1 MNRRH
6 FLRLGACTTIG
17 ASVSGWFDTLAAEV
31 SGNPQRKR
39 SCILLWMNGGPS
51 QIDTFDPK
59 PDHPNGGPLKPVQTS
74 APGLLFGEYFPQLA
88 KHAKHLAV
96 VRSMSTKEGD
106 HGRATYVMRTGY
118 NPQGAIQY
126 PFIGSLIG
134 KELSP
139 PDAEL
144 PDVVSIAPFRF
155 FNFGAFSSGFLGPKY
170 APLVIGEGGFVRP
183 DQGPVDYERAL
194 KVADMERPADVDA
207 NHHDARIDLLG
218 DMETRF
224 LSGRPDAPA
233 QSHLSAY
240 ERAVRMMKSNAAR
253 AFKLDEEP
261 DKVRDR
267 YGRNLFGQGCLLAR
281 RLVERGIPFVEVTL
295 SGIPGSPGGW
305 DTHQN
310 NFASIKALCGILDP
324 AWSSLMDDLR
334 QRGLLDTTM
343 IVWMG
348 EFGRTP
354 RINPGQ
360 GRDHFPNAW
369 SVVLG
374 GGGIRGGQAFGKT
387 SADGITVVD
396 RPVSVPDL
404 LATVCKGLG
413 IDPMK
418 QNPSNVGRP
427 IRIVDKSARALNE
440 ILT

>member
-6 FLRLGACTTIG
+6 FLRMGACTTVG
-17 ASVSGWFDTLAAEV
+17 ASVSGWFDALAHEAA
-31 SGNPQRKR
+31 GNPQRKR

-59 PDHPNGGPLKPVQTS
+59 PGHANGGPLKPVQTS
-74 APGLLFGEYFPQLA
+74 VPGLQFGEYLPQLA
-88 KHAKHLAV
+88 KQAKHLAV
-96 VRSMSTKEGD
+96 IRSMSTKEGD
-106 HGRATYVMRTGY
+106 HGRATFVMRTGY

-126 PFIGSLIG
+126 PYLGSLIG

-144 PDVVSIAPFRF
+144 PDVVAVAPFRF

-170 APLVIGEGGFVRP
+170 APLIIGEGGFFQP
-183 DQGPVDYERAL
+183 NQDPNAYLQAL
-194 KVADMERPADVDA
+194 KVADMERPADVDSR
-207 NHHDARIDLLG
+207 HHDARIELLEDL
-218 DMETRF
+218 EKRF
-224 LSGRPDAPA
+224 LAGRHDAPA

-240 ERAVRMMKSNAAR
+240 ERAVRMMKSQAAR
-253 AFKLDEEP
+253 AFKLEDEP
-261 DKVRDR
+261 DRVRDR
-267 YGRNLFGQGCLLAR
+267 YGRSLFGQGCLLAR
-281 RLVERGIPFVEVTL
+281 RLVERGVPFVEVTL
-295 SGIPGSPGGW
+295 SGIQGAPGGW
-305 DTHQN
+305 DTHQG
-310 NFASIKALCGILDP
+310 NFTAMKTLCGVLDP
-324 AWSSLMDDLR
+324 AWSSLMDDLQ

-343 IVWMG
+343 VVWMG

-369 SVVLG
+369 SVVVG
-374 GGGIRGGQAFGKT
+374 GGGIKGGQAVGKT
-387 SADGITVVD
+387 SADGNSVVD

-404 LATVCKGLG
+404 LASICKGLG

-427 IRIVDKSARALNE
+427 IRIVDKAARALNE
-440 ILT
+440 IVM